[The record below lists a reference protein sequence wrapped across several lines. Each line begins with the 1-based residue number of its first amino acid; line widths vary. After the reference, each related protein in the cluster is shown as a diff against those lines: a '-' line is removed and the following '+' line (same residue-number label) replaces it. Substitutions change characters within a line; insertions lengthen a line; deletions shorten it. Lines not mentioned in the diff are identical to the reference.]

1 MSSNEVVAHVQVP
14 GCSARGGLAEACGFA
29 ATSSGEYIC
38 AGNSQG
44 DVRVYDTHAGK
55 QVALVSPI
63 KVCWQKLQPYCVYA
77 FSVCH

>member
-1 MSSNEVVAHVQVP
+1 MQVP
-14 GCSARGGLAEACGFA
+14 GCSARAGLSEACGFA

-63 KVCWQKLQPYCVYA
+63 KVSTLILRL
-77 FSVCH
+77 